1 MRINTHTHPALPRRV
16 PPRPALFFCAHSG
29 GWGVERRA
37 ARQRQMDAGTSFNSS
52 GTLPF
57 CEALRNVRGEEG
69 KIKTAEM
76 HRAVR
81 RL

>member
-1 MRINTHTHPALPRRV
+1 MRTDTHTHPA
-16 PPRPALFFCAHSG
+16 PPARAPAARAFLLRPPGAWAVG
-29 GWGVERRA
+29 RRA
-37 ARQRQMDAGTSFNSS
+37 ARERQRDAGTSFNSG